1 MAKEKTQ
8 KMDLEKLVYGVL
20 LVIFVAVL
28 VWQAMDV
35 STKTVTEQTLML
47 LQAFSFLLIIYL
59 MRRLDKL
66 ERRA

>member
-8 KMDLEKLVYGVL
+8 KTDLEKLVYAVL

-35 STKTVTEQTLML
+35 GAKTVAEQTLML